1 MNFVNGYVPNI
12 GDNFQI
18 VSYASRTGAFSAVN
32 PIGLGAG
39 LAITPAYSATNLTLT
54 TAAAL
59 MAAGVSPHAK
69 TTALTPVD
77 LQSAASAAMDL
88 WAGAG
93 LNPENIAR
101 MRAVSF
107 QIADLG
113 SNYLGMSAGDTIWI
127 DDDAA
132 GWGWF
137 VDSTPTTDGEFATPH
152 GEGTRD
158 AGCGTEA
165 AAHVDLLTT
174 VMHEL
179 GHVLGLEHGAL
190 DEVMGA
196 TLDRVSGKSWT
207 WAEVSG
213 ASTAVAAPTRASLD
227 SPPPQTQSERALRL
241 GSPLRAATVRE
252 QLPAAVERSPADFA
266 GQNLP
271 AGASPTEGW
280 RSSVAQFYLQVESAG
295 SSPDFALQ
303 IVRDPSQPT
312 QIHDLLDRDLHKS
325 RVAHTRNKLSDPSSV
340 DQFFS
345 ELQET
350 SLDLEPLLRR
360 SF

>member
-1 MNFVNGYVPNI
+1 
-12 GDNFQI
+12 
-18 VSYASRTGAFSAVN
+18 
-32 PIGLGAG
+32 
-39 LAITPAYSATNLTLT
+39 
-54 TAAAL
+54 

-196 TLDRVSGKSWT
+196 TLDRGVRK
-207 WAEVSG
+207 VLD
-213 ASTAVAAPTRASLD
+213 AA
-227 SPPPQTQSERALRL
+227 
-241 GSPLRAATVRE
+241 
-252 QLPAAVERSPADFA
+252 
-266 GQNLP
+266 
-271 AGASPTEGW
+271 
-280 RSSVAQFYLQVESAG
+280 
-295 SSPDFALQ
+295 
-303 IVRDPSQPT
+303 
-312 QIHDLLDRDLHKS
+312 
-325 RVAHTRNKLSDPSSV
+325 
-340 DQFFS
+340 
-345 ELQET
+345 
-350 SLDLEPLLRR
+350 
-360 SF
+360 